1 MVLQTK
7 ICGVLALGLALLA
20 PGAVAAPTSIT
31 CCDDAS
37 GRRICADVLPPAC
50 YGREYREISPQGT
63 VLRVVPPPMS
73 AEERARVEQEDKA
86 RKVAEEKA
94 REERRRDAALLQT
107 YSSLDDLESQR
118 RRAQADIQ
126 EDIDKARRREA
137 EVLELRAKLDQEA
150 AFYTRKPKP
159 PELANALRENEGE
172 LAAQRSVIE
181 SKQRDLAAVKARYDK
196 DRLRFSELLAQK
208 VGRR

>member
-1 MVLQTK
+1 MLQTK
-7 ICGVLALGLALLA
+7 TCAVLALGLALLA
-20 PGAVAAPTSIT
+20 PGAMAAPTSIT

-37 GRRICADVLPPAC
+37 GRRICADILPPAC
-50 YGREYREISPQGT
+50 YGRGYREISPQGT
-63 VLRVVPPPMS
+63 VLRVVPAPMS
-73 AEERARVEQEDKA
+73 AEERARAEQEDKA

-107 YSSLDDLESQR
+107 YSSLDDLEAQR

-126 EDIDKARRREA
+126 EDIDKARQREA
-137 EVLELRAKLDQEA
+137 EVLERRVKLDQEA

-159 PELANALRENEGE
+159 VELANALRENDGD
-172 LAAQRSVIE
+172 LAAQRIVIE